1 MESVLVHISLSAD
14 TGETLSVK
22 IENLKRLNPV
32 QMNASSR
39 PECLPNTRQE
49 LLKSITDWV
58 TTPSPDQNIFWLH
71 GPAGSG
77 KSTIATTIAEYF
89 RELGRL
95 GAFMFF
101 DRNNPSS
108 SEPAAVVPTLCY
120 KLASFD
126 PAIRAAVC
134 AQIECDPS
142 VTEASLRV
150 QFSKLLREPLGSL
163 GALHIKGPVI
173 IVLDAF
179 DECGH
184 PSSRKNLLAL
194 LAHDFAKFPPA
205 FRFVITSRRELDIEA
220 AFSDCSHVMTKELH
234 IVNDD
239 NVSDISLYLH
249 HHMSSFR
256 GRVFQLAPDWPGE
269 EKMEALTK
277 SSAGLFI
284 WASTAIKFI
293 AEGHHPDQQL
303 NILLRPHPRE
313 AEAALDALY
322 ETALGAASK
331 WDTNEVASDF
341 CAVLGAIITA
351 REPLSDTTLD
361 HILGLHGARSS
372 TFILSR
378 LHCLLQWTQGQA
390 AKVQHA
396 SFADYLTDVS
406 RCGSRPWFIDVSA
419 HHQSLALGCFQIMK
433 EGLKFNICELETSHV
448 SNDDVFDLDDRIQSH
463 VPVYL
468 AYACRFWAD
477 HLQET
482 KFTTGTLS
490 DLDDFLSHRF
500 LFWLE
505 VLSLT
510 KEVHIA
516 SPALLSTAEWALV
529 SASTSSKHLVWLKM
543 QC

>member
-1 MESVLVHISLSAD
+1 MREM
-14 TGETLSVK
+14 LSVK

-32 QMNASSR
+32 PMNASSR

-49 LLKSITDWV
+49 LLKSITDWL

-71 GPAGSG
+71 GLAGSG

-101 DRNNPSS
+101 DRNNSS
-108 SEPAAVVPTLCY
+108 GSEPATVVPTLCY

-126 PAIRAAVC
+126 PTIRAAVC
-134 AQIECDPS
+134 AQIECDSS

-150 QFSKLLREPLGSL
+150 QFTKLLREPLASL
-163 GALHIKGPVI
+163 TASHIKGPVI

-179 DECGH
+179 DECGR

-220 AFSDCSHVMTKELH
+220 AFFGCSHIMIRELD
-234 IVNDD
+234 IVNDA

-249 HHMSSFR
+249 HHMSSFQ
-256 GRVFQLAPDWPGE
+256 GPMFQLASDWPGE
-269 EKMEALTK
+269 EKMEALAQ

-303 NILLRPHPRE
+303 NVLLCPHPRE

-322 ETALGAASK
+322 ETALSAAAK
-331 WDTNEVASDF
+331 WDRDQVTSDF
-341 CAVLGAIITA
+341 CAVLGAIVTA

-361 HILGLHGARSS
+361 HILGLDGSQSS
-372 TFILSR
+372 IFILSR
-378 LHCLLQWTQGQA
+378 LHCLLQWTRGQTV
-390 AKVQHA
+390 KVLHA

-406 RCGSRPWFIDVSA
+406 RCGSQPWYIDVYA
-419 HHQSLALGCFQIMK
+419 HHQCLALGCFQIMK
-433 EGLKFNICELETSHV
+433 MGLKFNICELETSYV
-448 SNDDVFDLDDRIQSH
+448 SNDDVVDLDDRIQNH

-468 AYACRFWAD
+468 AYACRFWVD
-477 HLQET
+477 HLKET
-482 KFTTGTLS
+482 KFAAATLS

-505 VLSLT
+505 VISLV
-510 KEVHIA
+510 KKVHIA
-516 SPALLSTAEWALV
+516 SPALLSTASWTMV
-529 SASTSSKHLVWLKM
+529 SSSTSSKYMVLLKIE
-543 QC
+543 C